1 MSELEHEVGIL
12 RAENLKLRN
21 EVARLS
27 HPDLPVVPVDIDNAI
42 KYLQTHVNAGSIND
56 FKDVLTEKGFWWLN
70 DFQYK
75 DRRFGFGGLNNK
87 LFILSYLAITGYEV
101 EKPKEQPKTAKKY
114 IEHVIGTIK
123 HDGHLGTIQID
134 WILPYLEKALAAIGG
149 DDD

>member
-101 EKPKEQPKTAKKY
+101 EKPKEQPKTAENY

-123 HDGHLGTIQID
+123 HDGHLGTIQTD
-134 WILPYLEKALAAIGG
+134 CILPYLEKALAAIGG
-149 DDD
+149 EG